1 MNTMSNRTSNKLKAY
16 SYVRFSTP
24 EQMRGD
30 SLRRQTEAA
39 GRYAALHGLELD
51 DKLTFRD
58 LGVSAFRGTNE
69 EDGHLGEFLALVESG
84 DVPRGSYLLVESLD
98 RLSRQKPRRAVKTL
112 ERICEAGITVVTLGD
127 GREYTADALDDDPL
141 SLLVALLVAQ
151 RAHEESATKAKR
163 LREAWGAKRAKA
175 EKQPLTKLS
184 PGWVRLRDDR
194 SGFDLI
200 PERAAIVRRIFEMTL
215 AGIGQHAIAETLN
228 RESVPVFGRGK
239 LWHRSYIKKMLGN
252 PAVIGQFT
260 PHRME
265 IINGKRVRVPA
276 ETVED
281 YFPQVVSSEV
291 FEQVSSLASG
301 RAAPS
306 KTEGAMA
313 NILAGLAKCPQ
324 CGSTM
329 TRVNKGGK
337 KGGPPYLICTRAKAG
352 AGCVYRKVRLDHV
365 TLAIIDNAG
374 YLIGNLPSPEADLQA
389 QWERLSVAHDVLGDE
404 IERVVQAIAKAGH
417 SPALLD
423 RLRATEAER
432 GGIGN
437 ELSAVEARMAD
448 TLTNRIANTGDALL
462 EALNE
467 QRPDIPKANAALRQL
482 FEKVV
487 VDYGGGSLVLHW
499 KHASGAVTGIVY
511 GWPTE
516 TGDDN
521 EITPPASSPPPYVPA
536 SSTT

>member
-1 MNTMSNRTSNKLKAY
+1 MSNRPIKPKAY
-16 SYVRFSTP
+16 SYIRFSTP

-39 GRYAALHGLELD
+39 ERYAALHGLELD
-51 DKLTFRD
+51 DKLTFQD

-84 DVPRGSYLLVESLD
+84 DVPRGSFLLVESLD
-98 RLSRQKPRRAVKTL
+98 RLSRQRPRRAVKTL
-112 ERICEAGITVVTLGD
+112 DRICEAGITVVTLGD
-127 GREYTADALDDDPL
+127 GRVYTADALDEDPFA
-141 SLLVALLVAQ
+141 LLVALLVAQ

-175 EKQPLTKLS
+175 EEQPLTKLS

-200 PERAAIVRRIFEMTL
+200 PERAAIVRRIFEMAL
-215 AGIGQHAIAETLN
+215 AGKGQQSIAETLN
-228 RESVPVFGRGK
+228 REGVPVFGRGK

-276 ETVED
+276 EPVED
-281 YFPQVVSSEV
+281 YFPQAVSREV

-306 KTEGAMA
+306 KTKGAMA

-329 TRVNKGGK
+329 TRINKGGK
-337 KGGPPYLICTRAKAG
+337 KGGHPYLICTRAKAG
-352 AGCVYRKVRLDHV
+352 AGCAYRKVRLDYV
-365 TLAIIDNAG
+365 TQAIIDNAG
-374 YLIGNLPSPEADLQA
+374 YLIGELPSPEADLQA
-389 QWERLSVAHDVLGDE
+389 QWDQLSLTHDVMGDE
-404 IERVVQAIAKAGH
+404 IERVVQAIAQAGH
-417 SPALLD
+417 SPALLN

-432 GGIGN
+432 DRIAN
-437 ELSAVEARMAD
+437 ELSSVATRMAD
-448 TLTNRIANTGDALL
+448 TITNRIANTGTVLVDAVG
-462 EALNE
+462 E
-467 QRPDIPKANAALRQL
+467 QPHDIPKVNAVLRQL
-482 FEKVV
+482 FGKVV
-487 VDYGGGSLVLHW
+487 VDYRSGSLVFHW
-499 KHASGAVTGIVY
+499 NHVPDAATSIVY

-516 TGDDN
+516 TGDDDG
-521 EITPPASSPPPYVPA
+521 IIPATSLSP
-536 SSTT
+536 S

>member
-1 MNTMSNRTSNKLKAY
+1 M
-16 SYVRFSTP
+16 
-24 EQMRGD
+24 
-30 SLRRQTEAA
+30 
-39 GRYAALHGLELD
+39 LHELELD
-51 DKLTFRD
+51 DKLTFQD
-58 LGVSAFRGTNE
+58 LGVSAFRGVNE
-69 EDGHLGEFLALVESG
+69 EEGHLGEFLALVESG

-127 GREYTADALDDDPL
+127 GRVYTADALDEDPFA
-141 SLLVALLVAQ
+141 LLVALLVAQ

-200 PERAAIVRRIFEMTL
+200 PERAAIVRRIFDMTL
-215 AGIGQHAIAETLN
+215 AGKGQHSIADTLN
-228 RESVPVFGRGK
+228 REGVRVFGRGK
-239 LWHRSYIKKMLGN
+239 HWHRSYIKKILEN

-265 IINGKRVRVPA
+265 VINGKRVRVPA
-276 ETVED
+276 EPVED
-281 YFPQVVSSEV
+281 YFPQVVSLEV

-306 KTEGAMA
+306 KTKGAMA

-329 TRVNKGGK
+329 TRINKGGK
-337 KGGPPYLICTRAKAG
+337 KGGRPYLICTKAKAG
-352 AGCVYRKVRLDHV
+352 AGCNYRKVRLDHI
-365 TLAIIDNAG
+365 TQAIIDNTD
-374 YLIGNLPSPEADLQA
+374 YLIGQLPSPEADLQA
-389 QWERLSVAHDVLGDE
+389 RWERLSLGYDVMRDE
-404 IERVVQAIAKAGH
+404 IERLVQAIAEAGH
-417 SPALLD
+417 STALLD

-432 GGIGN
+432 DRIGN
-437 ELSAVEARMAD
+437 ELSAVESRMAD
-448 TLTNRIANTGDALL
+448 TLTNRVANAGTTLL
-462 EALNE
+462 DVVGE
-467 QRPDIPKANAALRQL
+467 QPLDIPKANALLRQL

-487 VDYGGGSLVLHW
+487 VEYGGGSLVFHW
-499 KHASGAVTGIVY
+499 KHAPGEATSIVY

-516 TGDDN
+516 IGNNDG
-521 EITPPASSPPPYVPA
+521 ITPATSLLPRLTS
-536 SSTT
+536 

>member
-1 MNTMSNRTSNKLKAY
+1 MSNRPNIKPKAY

-39 GRYAALHGLELD
+39 ERYAALHGLELD
-51 DKLTFRD
+51 DRLTFRD
-58 LGVSAFRGTNE
+58 LGVSAFRGRNKAE
-69 EDGHLGEFLALVESG
+69 GMLGEFLALVRSG
-84 DVPRGSYLLVESLD
+84 DIAEGSYLLVENLD
-98 RLSRQKPRRAVKTL
+98 RVSRENALDALDALKDIAK
-112 ERICEAGITVVTLGD
+112 EGITVVTLND
-127 GREYTADALDDDPL
+127 GRAYTHE
-141 SLLVALLVAQ
+141 SLRQNPVDLMIAVMVFM
-151 RAHEESATKAKR
+151 RANDESATKAKR

-200 PERAAIVRRIFEMTL
+200 PERAAIVRRIFDMTL
-215 AGIGQHAIAETLN
+215 AGKGQHSIADTLN
-228 RESVPVFGRGK
+228 REGVRVFGRGRH
-239 LWHRSYIKKMLGN
+239 WHRSYIKKILEN

-265 IINGKRVRVPA
+265 VINGKRVRVPA
-276 ETVED
+276 EPVED
-281 YFPQVVSSEV
+281 YFPQVVSVEV

-306 KTEGAMA
+306 KTKGAMA

-329 TRVNKGGK
+329 TRINKGGK
-337 KGGPPYLICTRAKAG
+337 KGGRPYLICTKAKAG
-352 AGCVYRKVRLDHV
+352 AGCNYRKVRLDHI
-365 TLAIIDNAG
+365 TQAITANTD
-374 YLIGNLPSPEADLQA
+374 YLIGQLPSPEADLQA
-389 QWERLSVAHDVLGDE
+389 RWERLSLGYDVMRDE
-404 IERVVQAIAKAGH
+404 IERLVQAIAEAGH
-417 SPALLD
+417 STALLD

-432 GGIGN
+432 DRIGN
-437 ELSAVEARMAD
+437 ELSAVESRMAD
-448 TLTNRIANTGDALL
+448 TLTNRVANAGTALL
-462 EALNE
+462 DVVGE
-467 QRPDIPKANAALRQL
+467 QPLDIPKANALLRQL

-487 VDYGGGSLVLHW
+487 VKYGGGSLVFHW
-499 KHASGAVTGIVY
+499 KHAPGEATSIVY

-516 TGDDN
+516 IGNNDG
-521 EITPPASSPPPYVPA
+521 ITSATSLLPRLTS
-536 SSTT
+536 